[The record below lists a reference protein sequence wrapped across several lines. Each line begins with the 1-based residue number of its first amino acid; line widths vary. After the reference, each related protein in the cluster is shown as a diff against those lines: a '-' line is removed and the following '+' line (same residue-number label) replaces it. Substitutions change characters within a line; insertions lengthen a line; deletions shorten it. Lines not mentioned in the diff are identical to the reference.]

1 MNLLKLDDQ
10 YVRITTKQGEIFDGV
25 CDWSGAEYCMHE
37 IGREE
42 EALAI
47 DHWMFF
53 KSEIETVEAIPETTA
68 FLWYGRPAHRMHLA
82 AEPFDQ
88 IDRGEK
94 TVEMRLY
101 DEKRRKINVGDAI
114 RFESTADETDVL
126 FAEVKALRVFPSF
139 EALYRSLPP
148 AALGYED
155 ASSAD
160 PADMRRYYS
169 AEEEKKYG
177 VVGIEIELM

>member
-1 MNLLKLDDQ
+1 MDLKAFDQ
-10 YVRITTKQGEIFDGV
+10 KYVRITTDSGEVFEGECSYSSPDYTEYLVGV
-25 CDWSGAEYCMHE
+25 EKEGLE
-37 IGREE
+37 IDSWLFMSDEIVSVEPVPQTDTFIWMNLRGYRMR
-42 EALAI
+42 LAY
-47 DHWMFF
+47 D
-53 KSEIETVEAIPETTA
+53 
-68 FLWYGRPAHRMHLA
+68 
-82 AEPFDQ
+82 PFDR

-94 TVEMRLY
+94 TVELRLY
-101 DEKRRKINVGDAI
+101 DEKRRKIRVGDVI
-114 RFESTADETDVL
+114 RFECTEEWDVL
-126 FAEVKALRVFPSF
+126 YVRVNALHVFPSF

-177 VVGIEIELM
+177 VVGIEIELL